1 MTSKIKVN
9 ILADGGDNSIITS
22 DGAGAV
28 TFGTSGDSITIP
40 SGVTITN
47 NGTQTGFGGENTPAF
62 KVYLTSAQS
71 IPRSSFTKVQFNTT
85 SGNNNTGWNVE
96 SGFDT
101 TNYRFTCP
109 SGKSGKYYFSVSLL
123 IEYASVLTNYGYI
136 RWYKNGSA
144 YANFRQGM
152 NSGGLE
158 YSFTSNTIIDLSDS
172 DYVEVYI
179 SQESSDSENI
189 DANSSF
195 TWFEGFKL
203 IGA

>member
-1 MTSKIKVN
+1 MSILKVN
-9 ILADGGDNSIITS
+9 TIQDKGGNAIISS
-22 DGAGAV
+22 DG
-28 TFGTSGDSITIP
+28 SG
-40 SGVTITN
+40 N
-47 NGTQTGFGGENTPAF
+47 LTQSFASNTPAF

-71 IPRSSFTKVQFNTT
+71 ISQSSFTKVQFNTT

-123 IEYASVLTNYGYI
+123 IEYANVLNEYGII
-136 RWYKNGSA
+136 RWYKNGSE

-179 SQESSDSENI
+179 SQESSGSENI
-189 DANSSF
+189 DANSRY
-195 TWFEGFKL
+195 TWFEGYKL

>member
-1 MTSKIKVN
+1 MSN
-9 ILADGGDNSIITS
+9 ILVNTIKDTGNNTLLSS
-22 DGAGAV
+22 DGSGSV
-28 TFGTSGDSITIP
+28 TASS
-40 SGVTITN
+40 SLASSV
-47 NGTQTGFGGENTPAF
+47 QSVGGIQNTPAF

-71 IPRSSFTKVQFNTT
+71 ISQNSFTKVQFNTT

-123 IEYASVLTNYGYI
+123 IEYANVLTEYGVI
-136 RWYKNGSA
+136 RWYKNGSE

-158 YSFTSNTIIDLSDS
+158 YSFTSDIIIDLSDS

-179 SQESSDSENI
+179 SQQSSASENI
-189 DANSSF
+189 DANSRY
-195 TWFEGFKL
+195 TWFEGYKL